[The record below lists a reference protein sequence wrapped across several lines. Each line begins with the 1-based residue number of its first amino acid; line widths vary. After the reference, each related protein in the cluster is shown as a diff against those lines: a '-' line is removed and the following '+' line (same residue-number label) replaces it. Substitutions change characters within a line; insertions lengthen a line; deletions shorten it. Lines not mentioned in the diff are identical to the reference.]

1 MDLRQLRY
9 FVAVAEEL
17 HFGHAAHRLRIA
29 QPALSRQIQALE
41 KDLLVQLL
49 FRNRRRV
56 QITPAGQVFLERAR
70 LILARADEA
79 VLAAQRAG
87 GGVSGTLNLG
97 FVGSATYDVLP
108 GVLREFLQAAPHVD
122 LTLSEMTVHAQI
134 EALTEKRIDIGLLRL
149 PAKTEGLVFRAIARE
164 PLYVALPSSHRLA
177 LLPAVPM
184 TALSEEPF
192 VLYPDHPRP
201 SWTEYVIGLCQ
212 QAGFRPVVV
221 QRTVEIQTT
230 LSLVA
235 AGIGVS
241 IVPKCIGNLQRKDVV
256 FRRLAGVRART
267 ELLAA
272 YREHDPSPVVQTFLK
287 VLWRRVR
294 AQKGSSRNDRSMDAE
309 EPVRHPAKH

>member
-1 MDLRQLRY
+1 MELRQLRY
-9 FVAVAEEL
+9 FAAVAEEL
-17 HFGHAAHRLRIA
+17 HYGRAAERLRIA

-41 KDLLVQLL
+41 KELLVQLL
-49 FRNRRRV
+49 LRNRRRV
-56 QITPAGQVFLERAR
+56 QITPAGQVFLDRAR
-70 LILARADEA
+70 AILARTDEA
-79 VLAAQRAG
+79 VVAAQRASG
-87 GGVSGTLNLG
+87 GASGTLNLG

-108 GVLREFLQAAPHVD
+108 GVLRAFRQAAPNVE

-149 PAKTEGLVFRAIARE
+149 PTKTEGLVFRTIARE

-177 LLPAVPM
+177 QFPVVRM
-184 TALSEEPF
+184 TALAEEPF

-201 SWTEYVIGLCQ
+201 SWTEFVIGLCQ
-212 QAGFRPVVV
+212 QAGYHPVIA

-241 IVPKCIGNLQRKDVV
+241 IVPKCIGNIQRKDVV
-256 FRRLAGVRART
+256 FRRLSGVRART

-272 YREHDPSPVVQTFLK
+272 YRESDSSPVVRTFLK
-287 VLWRRVR
+287 VLWQGVR
-294 AQKGSSRNDRSMDAE
+294 AGRGKE
-309 EPVRHPAKH
+309 AKVI